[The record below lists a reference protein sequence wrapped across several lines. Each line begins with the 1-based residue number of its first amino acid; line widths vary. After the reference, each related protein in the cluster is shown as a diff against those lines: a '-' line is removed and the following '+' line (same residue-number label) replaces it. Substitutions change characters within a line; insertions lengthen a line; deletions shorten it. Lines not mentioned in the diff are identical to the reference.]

1 MLEQAPFRAQ
11 RQEDAGDDGAY
22 GRRGKRD
29 VHHFHGYVQG
39 IGDVEGARRR
49 GCDREDELGER
60 DAQPSA
66 RDDDVRGEQEFVH
79 RRRHPP
85 LPPYVAG
92 EQDDQPPA
100 PASRRLPSASTM
112 PRAMLQTK
120 TKSETAERI
129 WNKLNIRTA
138 V

>member
-1 MLEQAPFRAQ
+1 MTMVPMAAGGNATFTTSMDTYKASETSRAPAV
-11 RQEDAGDDGAY
+11 AAAT
-22 GRRGKRD
+22 
-29 VHHFHGYVQG
+29 
-39 IGDVEGARRR
+39 ARTS
-49 GCDREDELGER
+49 L
-60 DAQPSA
+60 ANAMPS
-66 RDDDVRGEQEFVH
+66 
-79 RRRHPP
+79 HPP
-85 LPPYVAG
+85 ETMMCAASKSLYTGGDTHRSPPYVAG